1 MPISMRSSGLRNATS
16 FVSAGNMLQVAALRF
31 NLDEEDPDIHHAV
44 RVAEF
49 WVSSNLLLSFPSLL
63 RLSLSGL
70 GAEVVGVAV
79 FALRWVAGRKS
90 HHC

>member
-1 MPISMRSSGLRNATS
+1 MRSSGLSNATF

-44 RVAEF
+44 RAVQF
-49 WVSSNLLLSFPSLL
+49 WVSSNLILYFPFLL

-70 GAEVVGVAV
+70 GAEVLEVAV
-79 FALRWVAGRKS
+79 YALRWVAGRES